1 MVVRGEGNEPF
12 VLDRLSDRKMVEVLK
27 CVIREPE
34 DLMGEIVKEAS
45 HPGTTHS
52 VGLSLQIEHLADHP
66 CLPMEPPVEIRI
78 LFYIFPEPRDHCY

>member
-45 HPGTTHS
+45 HPRTPHS
-52 VGLSLQIEHLADHP
+52 VGLGLQLEHLPDHA
-66 CLPMEPPVEIRI
+66 CLPVEPPVEIRI
-78 LFYIFPEPRDHCY
+78 SFYIFPEP